1 MLNLPGP
8 PLRSVIDFPV
18 IAAAALPHLRA
29 FHVWE
34 TFLSQKDLA
43 RRWGIS
49 NRILERWRWLGTGPL
64 FLKVGA
70 RVAYRMRD
78 VERHEATRLR
88 QSGPTAIAR
97 RPPPESE

>member
-1 MLNLPGP
+1 M
-8 PLRSVIDFPV
+8 
-18 IAAAALPHLRA
+18 
-29 FHVWE
+29 HVSE
-34 TFLSQKDLA
+34 NFLTQKDLA

-49 NRILERWRWLGTGPL
+49 HRTLERWRWLGTGPL

-78 VERHEATRLR
+78 VERYEATRLR

-97 RPPPESE
+97 QVRREGEQK